1 MDEKIQGASR
11 LMDYGV
17 LGIVCAMLITV
28 VWLAAK
34 MLIKSYEERLKE
46 KDAIILRAH
55 NEIIGLRNTVDQ
67 MREKVEHRLGDLLD
81 SCGDSISQNS
91 IALHENS
98 SVVKTTQ
105 GILLLIAELMKNNL
119 LK

>member
-1 MDEKIQGASR
+1 MEEEAVKGAGR
-11 LMDYGV
+11 LIDYGV

-28 VWLAAK
+28 VWIAAK

-55 NEIIGLRNTVDQ
+55 NEIMGLRSAADQ

-81 SCGDSISQNS
+81 SCGDAISQNS

-98 SVVKTTQ
+98 SVFKKVE
-105 GILLLIAELMKNNL
+105 GVLLMIAELMKH
-119 LK
+119 KT

>member
-55 NEIIGLRNTVDQ
+55 
-67 MREKVEHRLGDLLD
+67 RLGDLLD